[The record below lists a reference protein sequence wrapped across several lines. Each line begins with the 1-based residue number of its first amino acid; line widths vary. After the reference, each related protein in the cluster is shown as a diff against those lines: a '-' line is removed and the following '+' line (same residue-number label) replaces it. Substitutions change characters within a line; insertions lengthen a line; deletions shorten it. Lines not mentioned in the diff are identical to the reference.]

1 MSLPYR
7 SVRFP
12 HDLFHQGRTVSE
24 AASSGSR
31 ACIDKVDLDKSACMN
46 LVSGWNESNMTLAKL
61 GIDIAKHSFEVALIQ
76 GEKLRHKTFE
86 NAPAGFDA
94 MTAWLTR
101 QGVSQGH
108 AVMEATGTY
117 GEDLALYLYHAGHRV
132 SVVNPARIKA
142 FGQSELQRNKNDRM
156 DAASIA
162 RFAVTHDPEAWTP
175 PPEELRQLQ
184 GLARHLDDLIAQHS
198 QWQQRLTES
207 RPVPAVQTSLQTLVA
222 VVEDQMQQVQQQIR
236 NHVTQHP
243 ELARQQALLTSIP
256 GIGEITATRLLAE
269 MAPLERFQSARQAA
283 AYTGLTPKHH
293 ESGSSVRGR
302 TRLSKIGNAR
312 VRKALYWPAIA
323 ALRCN
328 PLIYAFGQRLHARG
342 KAKMVVI
349 GAAMRKLVHLAYGVL
364 KTGKPFDEQHAMG
377 AVPTHAR

>member
-1 MSLPYR
+1 M
-7 SVRFP
+7 
-12 HDLFHQGRTVSE
+12 
-24 AASSGSR
+24 
-31 ACIDKVDLDKSACMN
+31 DKVDRNKASLETSLRDGN
-46 LVSGWNESNMTLAKL
+46 VIIMTLPKL
-61 GIDIAKHSFEVALIQ
+61 GIDMAKHTFEVAILH
-76 GEKLRHKTFE
+76 GEKLRHQQFE
-86 NAPAGFDA
+86 NAPAGFHA
-94 MTAWLTR
+94 LTVWLTR

-117 GEDLALYLYHAGHRV
+117 GEDLALYLYHAGRRV

-156 DAASIA
+156 DATSIA
-162 RFAVTHDPEAWTP
+162 RFAVKHDPEAWTP
-175 PPEELRQLQ
+175 PPAELRQLQ
-184 GLARHLDDLIAQHS
+184 GLVRHLDDLMAQHS

-207 RPVPAVQTSLQTLVA
+207 RPVPAVQTSLQTLLA

-236 NHVTQHP
+236 DHVTQHP
-243 ELARQQALLTSIP
+243 ALARQQALLTSIP
-256 GIGEITATRLLAE
+256 GIGEATAARLLAE

-283 AYTGLTPKHH
+283 AYTGLTPKHY

-302 TRLSKIGNAR
+302 THLSKIGNAR

-328 PLIYAFGQRLHARG
+328 PLSRAFGQRLRERG
-342 KAKMVVI
+342 QAKMVVI

-364 KTGKPFDEQHAMG
+364 KTGKPFDEKHAICS
-377 AVPTHAR
+377 

>member
-1 MSLPYR
+1 M
-7 SVRFP
+7 
-12 HDLFHQGRTVSE
+12 
-24 AASSGSR
+24 
-31 ACIDKVDLDKSACMN
+31 DKVDLDKSAWMN
-46 LVSGWNESNMTLAKL
+46 LVSRWDESRMTLPKL
-61 GIDIAKHSFEVALIQ
+61 GIDMAKHTFEVALVH
-76 GEKLRHKTFE
+76 GEKLRHETFE
-86 NAPAGFDA
+86 NSPVGFHA
-94 MTAWLTR
+94 LTAWLPR

-117 GEDLALYLYHAGHRV
+117 GEDLALYLYQVGYRV

-156 DAASIA
+156 DAACIA
-162 RFAVTHDPEAWTP
+162 RFAVKHAPEAWTP

-184 GLARHLDDLIAQHS
+184 GLVRHLDDLMAQHS
-198 QWQQRLTES
+198 PWQQRLTES
-207 RPVPAVQTSLQTLVA
+207 RPVPAVQASLQTLLAA
-222 VVEDQMQQVQQQIR
+222 VEAQMQQVRQQIHDHITR
-236 NHVTQHP
+236 HP
-243 ELARQQALLTSIP
+243 ELTRQQALLTSIP
-256 GIGEITATRLLAE
+256 GIGEMTATRLLAE

-302 TRLSKIGNAR
+302 SRLSKIGNAR

-323 ALRCN
+323 ALRSN
-328 PLIYAFGQRLHARG
+328 PLIRAFGHRLRARG

-364 KTGKPFDEQHAMG
+364 KTSKPFDEQHAMG
-377 AVPTHAR
+377 AVPTHVR

>member
-1 MSLPYR
+1 
-7 SVRFP
+7 
-12 HDLFHQGRTVSE
+12 
-24 AASSGSR
+24 
-31 ACIDKVDLDKSACMN
+31 
-46 LVSGWNESNMTLAKL
+46 MTLAKL
-61 GIDIAKHSFEVALIQ
+61 GIDIAKHTFEVALVQ
-76 GEKLRHKTFE
+76 REKLRHKTCE
-86 NAPAGFDA
+86 NAPAGFEA
-94 MTAWLTR
+94 LTAWLTR
-101 QGVSQGH
+101 HGVSRGH

-117 GEDLALYLYHAGHRV
+117 GEDLALYLYQAGHRV

-156 DAASIA
+156 DATCIA
-162 RFAVTHDPEAWTP
+162 RFAVTHDLEAWTP

-184 GLARHLDDLIAQHS
+184 GLVRHLDDLMAQHR
-198 QWQQRLTES
+198 QWHQRLTES
-207 RPVPAVQTSLQTLVA
+207 RPVPAVQASLQTLLAA
-222 VVEDQMQQVQQQIR
+222 VKAQMRQVQEQIHD
-236 NHVTQHP
+236 HVTRHP
-243 ELARQQALLTSIP
+243 ELTRQQALLTSIP
-256 GIGEITATRLLAE
+256 GIGELTAIRLLAE

-323 ALRCN
+323 ALRSN
-328 PLIYAFGQRLHARG
+328 PLIRAFGQRLRVRG
-342 KAKMVVI
+342 KATMVVI

-364 KTGKPFDEQHAMG
+364 KTGKPFDEQHVMG